1 MGRKQKIIPH
11 IPGTLDS
18 IVEGFF
24 ANDKNIRKKKK
35 EEPVKKNK
43 EKNETKTTEKERN
56 AKDSNT

>member
-24 ANDKNIRKKKK
+24 ANDKHIRKKKK
-35 EEPVKKNK
+35 EEPTKRNK
-43 EKNETKTTEKERN
+43 EKDQTKPSRKS
-56 AKDSNT
+56 K

>member
-24 ANDKNIRKKKK
+24 ANDKHIRKKKK
-35 EEPVKKNK
+35 EEPTKRNEKKDK
-43 EKNETKTTEKERN
+43 TKTRQK
-56 AKDSNT
+56 

>member
-24 ANDKNIRKKKK
+24 ANDKHIKAKKK
-35 EEPVKKNK
+35 EKSIKTNK
-43 EKNETKTTEKERN
+43 EKDQAKTTEEERN